1 MSIVVRRMQRVLGLW
16 VAGVMA
22 LGAFSTANADI
33 IVNVNANMSGGTN
46 WAFSGG
52 TGTVG
57 GSGSHFLVGE
67 TAANPQ
73 PFHAANDQDG
83 SLTVLAGTNAFN
95 IATIFVRNFGS
106 LSGINGSIIDG
117 LDFQTSGAS
126 IGGASIASLN
136 GLVFHANAI
145 DFASLTAGS
154 YVLDSYY
161 APYNTNLGTFT
172 LNVGPQSSIPAPGA
186 LALLGL
192 GLAGIGFA
200 RRKRAA

>member
-1 MSIVVRRMQRVLGLW
+1 MRRVLGLW

-22 LGAFSTANADI
+22 LGAYSSANADI
-33 IVNVNANMSGGTN
+33 IVNVNANLSGGTT

-57 GSGSHFLVGE
+57 GSGFHFLVGE

-73 PFHAANDQDG
+73 AFHAANDQDG

-95 IATIFVRNFGS
+95 ITNIFVRAYGG
-106 LSGINGSIIDG
+106 LSGTNGSILDG
-117 LDFQTSGAS
+117 LDFHTSGAG

-136 GLVFHANAI
+136 GLVLHANMI
-145 DFASLTAGS
+145 DFSSLTAGS

-172 LNVGPQSSIPAPGA
+172 LNVGPQSSIPEPGA

-200 RRKRAA
+200 RRKCAA